1 MNIEDLREYC
11 LLLSNTTEG
20 VKWESNLAFMLFEK
34 IFLLAS
40 IEAQP
45 TRITFKVSQEDFN
58 EIEALAG
65 CGQAP
70 YFAKRQWICVED
82 ISRFSD
88 EDLKGFVQNSY
99 NLIKAKLPKKL
110 QIQCK

>member
-11 LLLSNTTEG
+11 LSLSNTTEG

-40 IEAQP
+40 IAAQP
-45 TRITFKVSQEDFN
+45 TRITFKVSPEYFH
-58 EIEALAG
+58 EIAALAG

-70 YFAKRQWICVED
+70 YFAKGQWIGMED
-82 ISRFSD
+82 ISQFSD
-88 EDLKGFVQNSY
+88 EDLKSFIKNSY